1 MVDRHQL
8 KLGPLAAL
16 AALAAP
22 AALAIPPAPAAGARR
37 VPVPLL
43 GRLGEARLGEGMLG
57 RADEDVALVPVA
69 VEEAQ
74 VLQRDTLAIAQAEL
88 TAVEAVLA
96 RVAATLDELLD
107 RARLLAQAR
116 AWVGV
121 RLRLRVGVR
130 AWVRVGVWVRV
141 SRSGACPC
149 ACAAAGYPPPSW
161 APARGHG

>member
-1 MVDRHQL
+1 MTNPPPTRSDHT
-8 KLGPLAAL
+8 ATTL

-74 VLQRDTLAIAQAEL
+74 VLRGMRSWLGF
-88 TAVEAVLA
+88 VL
-96 RVAATLDELLD
+96 
-107 RARLLAQAR
+107 
-116 AWVGV
+116 G
-121 RLRLRVGVR
+121 
-130 AWVRVGVWVRV
+130 
-141 SRSGACPC
+141 
-149 ACAAAGYPPPSW
+149 
-161 APARGHG
+161 

>member
-22 AALAIPPAPAAGARR
+22 AALAIPPAPAAPAAGARR

-43 GRLGEARLGEGMLG
+43 GGLGEARLGQGMLG

-74 VLQRDTLAIAQAEL
+74 VLRGDA
-88 TAVEAVLA
+88 
-96 RVAATLDELLD
+96 LL
-107 RARLLAQAR
+107 
-116 AWVGV
+116 
-121 RLRLRVGVR
+121 
-130 AWVRVGVWVRV
+130 VRV
-141 SRSGACPC
+141 SAGLGLGLGLGLGFGFGSGF
-149 ACAAAGYPPPSW
+149 GF
-161 APARGHG
+161 GFGFGLG

>member
-43 GRLGEARLGEGMLG
+43 GGLGEARLGQGMLG

-74 VLQRDTLAIAQAEL
+74 VLRGDA
-88 TAVEAVLA
+88 
-96 RVAATLDELLD
+96 LL
-107 RARLLAQAR
+107 
-116 AWVGV
+116 
-121 RLRLRVGVR
+121 
-130 AWVRVGVWVRV
+130 VRV
-141 SRSGACPC
+141 SAGLGLGLGLGLGFGFGSGF
-149 ACAAAGYPPPSW
+149 GF
-161 APARGHG
+161 GFGFGLG